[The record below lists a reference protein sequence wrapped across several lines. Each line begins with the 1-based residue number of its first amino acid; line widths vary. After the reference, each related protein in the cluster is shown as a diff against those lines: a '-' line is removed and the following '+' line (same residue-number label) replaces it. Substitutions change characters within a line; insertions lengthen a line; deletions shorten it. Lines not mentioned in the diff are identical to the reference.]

1 MFRDLMFG
9 VYKMNEIEILRAE
22 IAGQKATI
30 KRLTEYLEMLLEDQ
44 HGRCYLDHH
53 GSCQAHGWPGVG
65 GEWCPIAEARAYL
78 AEHAAKGEA

>member
-1 MFRDLMFG
+1 MT
-9 VYKMNEIEILRAE
+9 EIEILRAE

-53 GSCQAHGWPGVG
+53 GSCQAHGWPGAA
-65 GEWCPIAEARAYL
+65 GECSIVEARAYL
-78 AEHAAKGEA
+78 AKHVTKESK